1 MFNICIS
8 FSFVKQKR
16 IVHIRDSSVPQRAQ
30 LEAVQQKFGLI
41 AYFEHFEL
49 GWEGKLLKY

>member
-1 MFNICIS
+1 MTNTRMI
-8 FSFVKQKR
+8 FSFVKQKG
-16 IVHIRDSSVPQRAQ
+16 IVHIRNSSVPQRAQ
-30 LEAVQQKFGLI
+30 LEAVQQKLGLI

>member
-1 MFNICIS
+1 MTNICIS
-8 FSFVKQKR
+8 FRFVKQKR